1 MKDKVNDEVTRRNF
15 LRSAASAAALAALPG
30 VAAIAEN
37 PGPNDAVRYGFIGR
51 GTQGC
56 TLLRFLTTIPAG
68 RCIATCDIYPPN
80 LKKGVQTIGSKPY
93 TSENYRPRLDSKAIA
108 ADLIRTPI

>member
-1 MKDKVNDEVTRRNF
+1 MKDKANDDVTRRKF
-15 LRSAASAAALAALPG
+15 SKRRRPQPPHLQPWPG
-30 VAAIAEN
+30 VAATPEN
-37 PGPNDAVRYGFIGR
+37 STPNDSVRYGFIGT

-80 LKKGVQTIGSKPY
+80 PRKES
-93 TSENYRPRLDSKAIA
+93 RPSL
-108 ADLIRTPI
+108 